1 MLLIRL
7 ELGFAAYR
15 RKTSCT
21 CVMLQP
27 IYYAKLTTIPY

>member
-15 RKTSCT
+15 RKTACR

-27 IYYAKLTTIPY
+27 IYYVKLTTTPY